1 MQVQKATQVEATA
14 MRVLKRRYDAQ
25 NTAMRVEAA
34 TQVEA
39 TAVRVQVELLWES
52 L

>member
-1 MQVQKATQVEATA
+1 MQVQTATQVETTA
-14 MRVLKRRYDAQ
+14 MHVLKRRCEAQ
-25 NTAMRVEAA
+25 DTAMRVEAA

-39 TAVRVQVELLWES
+39 TAVRVQVARLWES